1 MSEVAV
7 INSHPIPNPLADR
20 FASSRK
26 PPRVLQDKTGPS
38 VIDAKVASLKVL
50 ALTLLKEIE
59 SMEDDSATQT
69 GQELNLHDEVHR
81 FEAEMI
87 KSALTKTGG
96 RQRRAARL
104 LGVKVTTLN
113 TKIKRHKII
122 VTESGKAPDTD
133 PNRLVESQSEVI
145 S

>member
-1 MSEVAV
+1 M
-7 INSHPIPNPLADR
+7 NPPVL
-20 FASSRK
+20 SK
-26 PPRVLQDKTGPS
+26 PPSSQYAPGSKLPKVLHQSSEATNF
-38 VIDAKVASLKVL
+38 IDAKVASLKIL
-50 ALTLLKEIE
+50 AMTLLKEIE
-59 SMEDDSATQT
+59 SMENGAATQLSRD
-69 GQELNLHDEVHR
+69 LNLHDEVHR

-113 TKIKRHKII
+113 TKIKRHKIT
-122 VTESGKAPDTD
+122 VTEQSSDSVAID
-133 PNRLVESQSEVI
+133 PSRLVESQSEII